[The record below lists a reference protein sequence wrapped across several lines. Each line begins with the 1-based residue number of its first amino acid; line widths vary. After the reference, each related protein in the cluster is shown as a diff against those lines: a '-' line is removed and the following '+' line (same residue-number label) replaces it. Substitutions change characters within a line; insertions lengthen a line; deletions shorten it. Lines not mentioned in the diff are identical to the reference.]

1 MLSFKKCRNHK
12 DLNYSIGIIISGGPS
27 SVTDANAPQLSKEI
41 FNLDVPILGIC
52 WGMQFMNY
60 SHGGEVK
67 KLDKREDGVFEID
80 IQTSKLFKNLGTA
93 KQFCNF
99 HNFAIFIKSQF

>member
-1 MLSFKKCRNHK
+1 
-12 DLNYSIGIIISGGPS
+12 
-27 SVTDANAPQLSKEI
+27 
-41 FNLDVPILGIC
+41 
-52 WGMQFMNY
+52 MNY

-93 KQFCNF
+93 KFSQFSAQFRN
-99 HNFAIFIKSQF
+99 FIKSQFSQFHNLPSKRQEGKCALDSWRFNN

>member
-1 MLSFKKCRNHK
+1 
-12 DLNYSIGIIISGGPS
+12 
-27 SVTDANAPQLSKEI
+27 
-41 FNLDVPILGIC
+41 
-52 WGMQFMNY
+52 MNY

-93 KQFCNF
+93 KQFRNF
-99 HNFAIFIKSQF
+99 HNFAILSNHNFILPSKRQQGKCALDSWRFNNKSF

>member
-1 MLSFKKCRNHK
+1 M
-12 DLNYSIGIIISGGPS
+12 
-27 SVTDANAPQLSKEI
+27 NAPQLSKEI

-93 KQFCNF
+93 KQFRNF
-99 HNFAIFIKSQF
+99 HNFAILSNHNFILPSKRQEGKCALDSWRFNNKSF

>member
-1 MLSFKKCRNHK
+1 
-12 DLNYSIGIIISGGPS
+12 
-27 SVTDANAPQLSKEI
+27 
-41 FNLDVPILGIC
+41 
-52 WGMQFMNY
+52 MNY

-93 KQFCNF
+93 KQFRNF
-99 HNFAIFIKSQF
+99 HNFAIFAISQFYQITILILPSQKARRKMCS

>member
-1 MLSFKKCRNHK
+1 
-12 DLNYSIGIIISGGPS
+12 
-27 SVTDANAPQLSKEI
+27 
-41 FNLDVPILGIC
+41 
-52 WGMQFMNY
+52 MNY

-93 KQFCNF
+93 KIRNF
-99 HNFAIFIKSQF
+99 HNFAIFIISQFYQITIYFTV